1 MLVLVAGLAGC
12 AGPRARPTAVVTC
25 RDAFAALD
33 QRVARAGVRDAD
45 SAPVPGWPW
54 LRVDRVLASFRREP
68 LTSAARAAW
77 LTRLSNLDADGRA
90 VEAAALGAPA
100 VDLIPEDCRRLLMA
114 ETLADAQAFQRLQQA
129 ARVPDSYRD
138 SARVLG
144 LYPLAAPLAARGVAR
159 LQARHTPR
167 AGVTPGAGTRVYL
180 PAATATT
187 PEGAARAFR
196 AAPRDA
202 LGFPMPDADTRRALL
217 AAHAPVWLVDSAGT
231 DDRIGSLALSPD
243 GSPRV
248 TAPPAV
254 YEYLSYTRFAG
265 EVLLQL
271 NYTVWFPARTA
282 AHPLDILAG
291 PLDGLVWRV
300 TLDADGLPLLWDSIH
315 PCGCYHLWFPG
326 PRLVRGGT
334 PVAGEP
340 PWLGPALVPTA
351 RLALQIGAGNHY
363 LTAVGEA
370 PPGLRGERLTT
381 RAYDE
386 LRRLP
391 TAAGGV
397 RSLFGPDGLVHAS
410 ARAERFLLWPLG
422 VPSAGTMRQRGHQAT
437 AFIGRRH
444 FDDADG
450 IARYFARRPAG
461 P

>member
-1 MLVLVAGLAGC
+1 MLVLAAGLAGC
-12 AGPRARPTAVVTC
+12 AGPRARPTVTATC
-25 RDAFAALD
+25 LDAFAAMD

-54 LRVDRVLASFRREP
+54 LRVDRVLASFRSET
-68 LTSAARAAW
+68 LTPAAREAW

-100 VDLIPEDCRRLLMA
+100 VAPLAACRRSLMA
-114 ETLADAQAFQRLQQA
+114 ETLADARAFQRLQQA
-129 ARVPDSYRD
+129 ARVPDSYRA

-167 AGVTPGAGTRVYL
+167 AGVSPGTSTRVYL
-180 PAATATT
+180 PAATSST
-187 PEGAARAFR
+187 PEAAAQALR

-202 LGFPMPDADTRRALL
+202 LGFPMPDADTRRALF
-217 AAHAPVWLVDSAGT
+217 AAHAPVWLVDSAGA
-231 DDRIGSLALSPD
+231 DDRIGSLALRPD
-243 GSPRV
+243 GAPRV
-248 TAPPAV
+248 SEPPAV
-254 YEYLSYTRFAG
+254 YEHLSYTRFGGA
-265 EVLLQL
+265 VLLQL

-282 AHPLDILAG
+282 THRLDILAG

-326 PRLVRGGT
+326 PRLMRRAATVT
-334 PVAGEP
+334 GEP

-351 RLALQIGAGNHY
+351 RLALQVGAGNHY
-363 LTAVGEA
+363 LMGVGEV
-370 PPGLRGERLTT
+370 PTGLGGERLAA
-381 RAYDE
+381 RDYDE

-397 RSLFGPDGLVHAS
+397 RSLFAPDGLVHAS
-410 ARAERFLLWPLG
+410 VRAERFLLWPLG

-450 IARYFARRPAG
+450 IARYFERRPAD